1 MQINSM
7 VFLLFS
13 SFEVGK
19 ALVKL
24 YQIEALF
31 NKKSSSVHIQ
41 QNILHIYNLYTILNI
56 TQYSVHKFLV

>member
-1 MQINSM
+1 MHINSM

-31 NKKSSSVHIQ
+31 NKKSSVFIF
-41 QNILHIYNLYTILNI
+41 NKIYFIFI
-56 TQYSVHKFLV
+56 ICTQY